1 MTSSVATEVVRNE
14 LSKILPDAIIEQI
27 IIADGGEGTL
37 EMYQK
42 HFNAKIEVHEISD
55 PIGEPILA
63 KIGYVNNETAI
74 IETPQAI
81 GLSLVKGKPLNPYYY
96 NSYGVGEL
104 IKIAVR
110 NNAKKVYVTMG
121 DSSTLEMGVG
131 MLSALG
137 VRFFSSE
144 GEIFNPKLYDLNQII
159 DYDNSS
165 LEQLI
170 QNITFIGLV
179 DTNDYLC
186 GELGQ
191 VQLYGRQKG
200 LKDEDISLVEKTF
213 LNFSE
218 LIKKKSGIDV
228 LNLIRSS
235 GSGGLAAT
243 LNAFLGAK
251 LYNTLDYIAPQLNM
265 DDRIKEADIIITGE
279 GCLDHQTKQGKV
291 PYYVAKRSTG
301 YCIGIFGN
309 YTNKGFEDILNVCPK
324 FSAFT
329 MNNDLSIYNPIEA
342 LKQTVQSIGRLLKLS
357 IKSI

>member
-1 MTSSVATEVVRNE
+1 MTSSAATGVVISE
-14 LSKILPDAIIEQI
+14 LKKLLPDAIIDEI

-42 HFNAKIEVHEISD
+42 HFNAKLEEYKVSNSSGDIVS
-55 PIGEPILA
+55 A
-63 KIGYVNNETAI
+63 RIGYINPNTAI

-81 GLSLVKGKPLNPYYY
+81 GLSLIKGKPLNPYSYD
-96 NSYGVGEL
+96 SYGVGEL
-104 IKIAVR
+104 IEIAIRNGANKI
-110 NNAKKVYVTMG
+110 YVTMG

-131 MLSALG
+131 MLSSLG
-137 VRFFSSE
+137 VRFFSQD
-144 GEIFNPKLYDLNQII
+144 GEIFKPKLLDLNRII

-165 LEQLI
+165 LENLI

-200 LKDEDISLVEKTF
+200 LRDEDVPLVEKSF
-213 LNFSE
+213 LNFSD
-218 LIKKKSGIDV
+218 LIKRKSGIDV
-228 LNLIRSS
+228 SNLIRSS

-243 LNAFLGAK
+243 LNAFFGAE
-251 LYNTLDYIAPQLNM
+251 LNNTLDYIAPQLGIDN
-265 DDRIKEADIIITGE
+265 RIKEAEIIITGE

-301 YCIGIFGN
+301 LCIGIFGK
-309 YTNKGFEDILNVCPK
+309 YTTKGFEDILKVCPN

-329 MNNDLSIYNPIEA
+329 MNNEIATDNPTES
-342 LKQTVQSIGRLLKLS
+342 LRQTVQSIGSLLKLS
-357 IKSI
+357 IKSA